1 MGIESGGMALSGF
14 GAGMSAMGAYSQAK
28 SQKSALKAEAQ
39 IQANNATLAEWQAED
54 AIARGETAAV
64 QVQQQ
69 GAQMAGRQRA
79 AFAANGVDLSY
90 GSAMQVINDTD
101 YLTAVDASQT
111 VANAEREAW
120 GYRMDARQSMDR
132 SSAARAGASQVS
144 PWLAAGTSL
153 VGSATQAA
161 SRWYGG
167 SKTSGARDGFGDW
180 AFRSTRGA
188 GD

>member
-1 MGIESGGMALSGF
+1 MGIETAVGIQGF

-28 SQKSALKAEAQ
+28 GQKAALKAESQ
-39 IQANNATLAEWQAED
+39 VQANNATLAEWQAED

-69 GAQMAGRQRA
+69 GAQMLGRQRA
-79 AFAANGVDLSY
+79 SMAANGVDLSY

-111 VANAEREAW
+111 MANASREAW
-120 GYRMDARQSMDR
+120 GYRMEARQMADR
-132 SSAARAGASQVS
+132 SRAASAGASQIS

-153 VGSATQAA
+153 LGSATQAA
-161 SRWYGG
+161 SRWYSSGG
-167 SKTSGARDGFGDW
+167 SSGTRDGFGDW
-180 AFRSTRGA
+180 AFRSNRRT